1 VSVQWI
7 TADVFD
13 GLAQL
18 EDASVDLVV
27 TSPPFLALRSYLPTD
42 HPDKEKEIG
51 SETTPA
57 EFIDTMLRV
66 VAELRRVLAPHGSI
80 CIEIGDTYAG
90 SGGAG
95 GDYKPGGWRAGQPGA
110 DGSMKHERK
119 HKVEGWGPFR
129 DDFKGGGPGGDGW
142 PLAKSKALI
151 PQLLEVAL
159 AYGINPLT
167 GAESPAGRWR
177 IRNVVTWAR
186 PNPPVGAL
194 GDKWR
199 PATSDVIV
207 ACVSGK
213 RYWDDLATRKDTN
226 NSHATSRASLNRSGV
241 GYHTGDDTGSSA
253 PISDTSRGAPLLDYW
268 VIPPTGYPGSHYAVM
283 ADDLVVPLVQAML
296 PPKVCRTCGEP
307 SRRIVDTETVGE
319 RRKGEWMGNG
329 SRGAGGDSL
338 GGPEA
343 LRHIGALSRSL
354 GWTDCGHDDYRPP
367 VILDPFAGSGTTL
380 AVALGH
386 NPDATAI
393 GIDLDE
399 RNEMLARDRVGPL
412 LWAVTG

>member
-1 VSVQWI
+1 MSVKWI

-18 EDASVDLVV
+18 DDGSVDLVV
-27 TSPPFLALRSYLPTD
+27 TSPPFLQLRSYLPLD

-51 SETTPA
+51 QEATPA
-57 EFIDTMLRV
+57 EFIDTMLAV

-80 CIEIGDTYAG
+80 AIEIGDTYAG

-167 GAESPAGRWR
+167 GAESPAGKWR
-177 IRNVVTWAR
+177 IRNVVTWCR
-186 PNPPVGAL
+186 PNPAIGFL

-207 ACVSGK
+207 ACVSEK
-213 RYWDDLATRKDTN
+213 RYWDDIATRREWGPDGPPSRPQN
-226 NSHATSRASLNRSGV
+226 EALSHSPTKGNTMIPGKMMHSNPA
-241 GYHTGDDTGSSA
+241 
-253 PISDTSRGAPLLDYW
+253 GAPLLDYW
-268 VIPPTGYPGSHYAVM
+268 VIPAGNYRGSHYAVM
-283 ADDLVVPLVQAML
+283 SDDLVVPLVQAML

-307 SRRIVDTETVGE
+307 SRRIVETERLLNGE
-319 RRKGEWMGNG
+319 PTDLPPRPLRAQEASHKGIRNQWGRRSET
-329 SRGAGGDSL
+329 
-338 GGPEA
+338 
-343 LRHIGALSRSL
+343 L

-386 NPDATAI
+386 NPDALAI

-399 RNEMLARDRVGPL
+399 RNELLARDRVGPL